1 MPKLTVAVVRA
12 AKHSGKPTSTGKLR
26 PERLPDGGGLA
37 LQVTPDGAKSWILRY
52 TRSSK
57 AREMGLGPCD
67 PDGRRGLSLA
77 DARDA
82 AEAARRTLRAGA
94 DPIEAREAER
104 AARQRAEAEAK
115 AAAVTFR
122 DAARATVDAKQG
134 GWSSPKHA
142 AQWLAT
148 LEQHAHPILG
158 DMPVSDVG
166 TPHVLQVLRPIW
178 SQIPETASRL
188 RQRIEAILDLAR
200 VRGWRAGDNPARWR
214 GLLSEELPPPRRVK
228 RVQHRPALPWQR
240 LPAFMAALAQVEGQG
255 AAALRFAILTAART
269 GEVRG
274 ATWGEVDLDAALWI
288 VPGARMKGRRT
299 HRVPLSAAAVD
310 VLRAARP
317 ADPKRA
323 DLIFGATATRAISD
337 MTLSAVVRRMNEPGP
352 GADPDAPPEWCDQE
366 GRAVVPHGF
375 RSTFRDWAG
384 EIRPEGREVV
394 ERALAHSVRDKVEA
408 AYARSD
414 LLEKRRPLMEAWGEW
429 AGRPAGGGELRSIVA
444 ARARRQALG

>member
-1 MPKLTVAVVRA
+1 MPKLTVAAIRA
-12 AKHSGKPTSTGKLR
+12 ARHSGRATATGKIR
-26 PERLPDGGGLA
+26 PERLPDGDGLSM
-37 LQVTPDGAKSWILRY
+37 QVTPDGAKSWLLRY
-52 TRSSK
+52 TLAGRS
-57 AREMGLGPCD
+57 REMGLGACD
-67 PDGRRGLSLA
+67 PDGRRGLTLA
-77 DARDA
+77 DARTA
-82 AEAARRTLRAGA
+82 AEAARRHLREGR

-104 AARQRAEAEAK
+104 AARQRAEADAK

-122 DAARATVDAKQG
+122 DAARATVEAKRG
-134 GWSSPKHA
+134 GWSNPKHA

-148 LEQHAHPILG
+148 LEQHAYPVLGSMPIAE
-158 DMPVSDVG
+158 VG

-178 SQIPETASRL
+178 PEIPETASRL

-214 GLLSEELPPPRRVK
+214 GLLSEELPPPRRVR

-240 LPAFMAALAQVEGQG
+240 LPAFMAALAEVEGQG

-274 ATWGEVDLDAALWI
+274 AKWGEVDFDAAMWI

-299 HRVPLSAAAVD
+299 HRVPLSAAAVA

-323 DLIFGATATRAISD
+323 DLIFGATVTRSISD
-337 MTLSAVVRRMNEPGP
+337 MTLSAVVRRMNEPAP
-352 GADPDAPPEWCDQE
+352 GDDPDAAPRWCDQE
-366 GRAVVPHGF
+366 GRAIVPHGF

-384 EIRPEGREVV
+384 EARPEGREVV
-394 ERALAHSVRDKVEA
+394 ERALAHSVRDKAEA

-429 AGRPAGGGELRSIVA
+429 ASRPAGGAELRSLEA
-444 ARARRQALG
+444 ERAKRQAG